1 MKKKKLHIR
10 FLTIILS
17 IILCLTYILQETRMV
32 EAASGSAQEVVN
44 VAISQIGYGANN
56 LNTKYGS
63 EVGYNYNNW
72 CQYFV
77 CWCMK
82 HAGVPTSVYDWSYR
96 YGYADYDPIR
106 SGSFHYRGD
115 GYTPKPGDT
124 IHFLWDY
131 DRGTYNWSHV

>member
-1 MKKKKLHIR
+1 MKKGKINVSV
-10 FLTIILS
+10 FAILLA
-17 IILCLTYILQETRMV
+17 IILCVSYVPSEIKEV
-32 EAASGSAQEVVN
+32 EAANGSALDVVN
-44 VAISQIGYGANN
+44 VAISQIGYGAYN
-56 LNTKYGS
+56 LNTKYAS

-82 HAGVPTSVYDWSYR
+82 HAGVPTSVYDWSYQ
-96 YGYADYDPIR
+96 YGFADYDPIR

-124 IHFLWDY
+124 IHFL
-131 DRGTYNWSHV
+131 